1 MEMSDIHLD
10 LELASLGDMPDKQA
24 RGLKNLGLITLRDFI
39 QHYPRRYENRREF
52 DQWPTGPLDDAVCV
66 HGMVTDAMMRRFG
79 SGRGQGY
86 FELTLEP
93 IEPIALAGPIYLR
106 WFNMPFMKNIL
117 AAGQELIVYG
127 QPKVIGRKLTMAHPD
142 YEILEEGHDDAG
154 IHMHRIVPIYPAT
167 SGVSQRFLRTWAFRA
182 VECLKGADVSEFP
195 STLPEEV
202 VREFAPEMSEVD
214 RQKALA
220 QIHFPETM
228 EAMAQAR
235 EYLALEE
242 FSVLQLQVLRRKRD
256 LESQAGESHC
266 GPGHLLH
273 DFHEG
278 LPFELTGAQKR
289 SIEEI
294 RKDLVAERPMN
305 RLLQGD
311 VGAGKTMVAFS
322 SALLAIE
329 AGFQVALMAPTQIL
343 AEQHYI
349 NFRKFAEGLDLRVSL
364 RTSARNED
372 SFVRDFFR
380 EGGEPAQIIIGTHAL
395 IHDRVKFENLGLVII
410 DEQHKFGVDQRSK
423 LLAQG
428 SNPDV
433 LVMTATP
440 IPRTLTMT
448 AYGDLDVSLLD
459 ELPAGRGKLITRIRP
474 TTKTTEATAFLR
486 EQLEAGRQGYVVYP
500 LVEETQKSK
509 SMAATKEFEEWQKR
523 LKEFSCGLLHG
534 KLHPDEKERLMRDFR
549 EHSIDVLV
557 ATTVIEVGVD
567 VGNANIMLIYN
578 AERFGLAQLHQLRGR
593 IGRGEHKSFCIL
605 MCDPKATE
613 AMERLK
619 IMEETRDGF
628 RIAEE
633 DLKVR
638 GPGDV
643 LGTRQSG
650 LPDLQF
656 AGMLTDIF
664 FVTKARKIAA
674 AILDKDPGLDLLE
687 HAQLRQLSERR
698 LSEQSQLV

>member
-1 MEMSDIHLD
+1 MPSELD
-10 LELASLGDMPDKQA
+10 LDLVLASLDEVPDKQA
-24 RGLKNLGLITLRDFI
+24 RGLRNLGIEKLGDLIT
-39 QHYPRRYENRREF
+39 HYPRRYENRQEF
-52 DQWPTGPLDDAVCV
+52 DHWPSGPLDNAVCV
-66 HGMVTDAMMRRFG
+66 HGVVTDAVVQRFG
-79 SGRGQGY
+79 NRRNQGY
-86 FELTLEP
+86 FEITLEP
-93 IEPIALAGPIYLR
+93 PEDVALTGPIYCR
-106 WFNMPFMKNIL
+106 WFNMPFMKSVI
-117 AAGQELIVYG
+117 AAGHELVVYG
-127 QPKVIGRKLTMAHPD
+127 QPKLFGRKLTIAHPD
-142 YEILEEGHDDAG
+142 YEILEAGGDAQ
-154 IHMHRIVPIYPAT
+154 IHMNRIVPIYPAT
-167 SGVSQRFLRTWAFRA
+167 SGVSQRFLRTWAYRA
-182 VECLKGADVSEFP
+182 VQCLEDAPESDFAP
-195 STLPEEV
+195 LLPVEIM
-202 VREFAPEMSEVD
+202 REFDPDLESVD
-214 RQKALA
+214 RKRALT
-220 QIHFPETM
+220 QIHFPESM
-228 EAMAQAR
+228 EAKDQA
-235 EYLALEE
+235 ENYLALEE
-242 FSVLQLQVLRRKRD
+242 FVGMQLQVLRRKRQIV
-256 LESQAGESHC
+256 SQAGEAHC
-266 GPGHLLH
+266 GEGLLLN
-273 DFHEG
+273 DFIED

-294 RKDLVAERPMN
+294 RQDLSSTHPMN

-311 VGAGKTMVAFS
+311 VGAGKTMVAFC

-349 NFRKFAEGLDLRVSL
+349 NFRKFAEKLDLRVSL

-372 SFVRDFFR
+372 SYVRDFFR
-380 EGGEPAQIIIGTHAL
+380 EEGDPSQIIIGTHAL

-423 LLAQG
+423 LMAQG

-448 AYGDLDVSLLD
+448 AYGDLDVSILD
-459 ELPAGRGKLITRIRP
+459 ELPAGRGKLVTGIRP
-474 TTKTTEATAFLR
+474 TTKTNDAASFLK

-500 LVEETQKSK
+500 LVEETTKSK
-509 SMAATKEFEEWQKR
+509 SMAATREFEEWKKR
-523 LKEFSCGLLHG
+523 LGDYECGLLHG

-549 EHSIDVLV
+549 EHRIDVLV

-593 IGRGEHKSFCIL
+593 IGRGEHKSYCIL

-633 DLKVR
+633 DLKIR

-643 LGTRQSG
+643 LGTKQSG

-656 AGMLTDIF
+656 AAQLSDIF
-664 FVTKARKIAA
+664 FVTKARNIAA
-674 AILDKDPGLDLLE
+674 AILDKDPNLELLE
-687 HAQLRQLSERR
+687 HAKLRQLADRHEG
-698 LSEQSQLV
+698 EVSQLV